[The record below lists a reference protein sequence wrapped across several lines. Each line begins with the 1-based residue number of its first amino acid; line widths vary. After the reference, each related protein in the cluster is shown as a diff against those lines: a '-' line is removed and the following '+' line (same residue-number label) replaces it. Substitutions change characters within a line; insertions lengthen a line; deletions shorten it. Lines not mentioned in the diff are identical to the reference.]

1 MSNPKRIVSLLITF
15 LCAASAYSQQYSVYK
30 SYISQA
36 EEQFYKKEYKKAA
49 NYYTKAFTAAGEDGF
64 RNDRYNAACAW
75 AHAGNSD
82 SAFHNLFII
91 AQKSDFDNYTHIIID
106 TDLNPIKEDTRWNK
120 VLQIVKNNKA
130 AKEEGLDHELIAQLD
145 SIMIL
150 DQMYRMEIDNTME
163 TYGRAS
169 EELKELWST
178 INYYDSVN
186 LIKIEQIIDEH
197 GFPGRELIGIHN
209 THVIFLVIQHSDTK
223 TQQKYLPMMRQ
234 AVEDHNL
241 DVSSLALLED
251 RVALNTGG
259 KQIYGSQIW
268 SDETGAYFV
277 APIEDPEHVNE
288 RRKRVGLQPLEEYTM
303 IWNFKWDV
311 ETHKKRHSKSEK

>member
-1 MSNPKRIVSLLITF
+1 MNNPKKIILLITAL
-15 LCAASAYSQQYSVYK
+15 LCATSIYAQQDSLYK
-30 SYISQA
+30 AYISQA
-36 EEQFYKKEYKKAA
+36 EEQFYKKAYIEAA
-49 NYYTKAFTAAGEDGF
+49 NYYTKAFEALGNKGYT
-64 RNDRYNAACAW
+64 NDRYNAACAW
-75 AHAGNSD
+75 AQAGNSD
-82 SAFHNLFII
+82 NAFHNLFRI
-91 AQKSDFDNYTHIIID
+91 AEKADFSSYTHMVID
-106 TDLNPIKEDTRWNK
+106 RDLNPIKEDTRWNE

-145 SIMIL
+145 SIRIL
-150 DQMYRMEIDNTME
+150 DQMYRMEIEHTTE
-163 TYGRAS
+163 TYGRES

-186 LIKIEQIIDEH
+186 LIKIEQIIEEH
-197 GFPGRELIGIHN
+197 GFPGRDLIGIN
-209 THVIFLVIQHSDTK
+209 NSNVIFLVIQHSDTK

-241 DVSSLALLED
+241 AASSLALLED

-311 ETHKKRHSKSEK
+311 EAHIKRHSKSEK